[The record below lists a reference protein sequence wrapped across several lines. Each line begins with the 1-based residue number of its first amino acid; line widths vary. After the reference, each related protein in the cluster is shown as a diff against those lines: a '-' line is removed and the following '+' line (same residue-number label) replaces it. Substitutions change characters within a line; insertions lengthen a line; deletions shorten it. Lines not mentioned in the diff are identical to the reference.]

1 MMGRLKPLIWRIR
14 VRTDRQHVNVPMSH
28 PRHLPMESG
37 SKNSFIIR
45 SNSFRSK
52 PMTLASGVWSAL
64 SSCFF
69 NFYVPCDCLS
79 FERGRSSTPIC
90 RPELSRFSASWYRST
105 DQPRDCV
112 TGSASMLLSN
122 WDGCCY
128 SNGNLRTQILRKRSR
143 AIINFLWILSSVE
156 RRILFNHGA
165 TPGVMCFLVFSF
177 VFPLKFCGK
186 LFQFKQ

>member
-1 MMGRLKPLIWRIR
+1 MSRCRTHATCQWRA
-14 VRTDRQHVNVPMSH
+14 
-28 PRHLPMESG
+28 G
-37 SKNSFIIR
+37 AKIR
-45 SNSFRSK
+45 SLFAPIHFAANRRLW
-52 PMTLASGVWSAL
+52 PVDCGVHCRAVF
-64 SSCFF
+64 FF

-128 SNGNLRTQILRKRSR
+128 SNGNLRTQILRKRRR